1 MAKIYFN
8 LIISGKRTLD
18 DVPLK
23 WRKEVE
29 KMLEVDENE
38 DNRDVTYTE

>member
-38 DNRDVTYTE
+38 DSRDVPYTE

>member
-8 LIISGKRTLD
+8 LIISGKRALD

-29 KMLEVDENE
+29 KMLEVDGNE
-38 DNRDVTYTE
+38 DNRDVPYAE

>member
-29 KMLEVDENE
+29 NMLEVDENE
-38 DNRDVTYTE
+38 DNRDVPYTE

>member
-8 LIISGKRTLD
+8 LIVSGKRILD
-18 DVPLK
+18 DVPIK

-29 KMLEVDENE
+29 MMLEVYENE
-38 DNRDVTYTE
+38 NNRNVPYTE

>member
-8 LIISGKRTLD
+8 LIVSGKRTLD

-29 KMLEVDENE
+29 MMLEVDENE
-38 DNRDVTYTE
+38 DNRDVPYTE

>member
-8 LIISGKRTLD
+8 LIQIGRRSID
-18 DVPLK
+18 DVPPK

-29 KMLEVDENE
+29 KMLEVNENE
-38 DNRDVTYTE
+38 DNRNVPYTE

>member
-8 LIISGKRTLD
+8 LIISSKRTLD

-38 DNRDVTYTE
+38 DNRDVPYTE

>member
-29 KMLEVDENE
+29 KMLEVYENE
-38 DNRDVTYTE
+38 NNRNVPYTE

>member
-8 LIISGKRTLD
+8 LIVSGKRTFD

-29 KMLEVDENE
+29 KMLEVYEIE
-38 DNRDVTYTE
+38 DNRDVPYTE

>member
-23 WRKEVE
+23 WRREVE
-29 KMLEVDENE
+29 MMLEVDENE
-38 DNRDVTYTE
+38 DNRDVPYTE

>member
-8 LIISGKRTLD
+8 LIVSGKRTLD

-29 KMLEVDENE
+29 NMLEVDENE
-38 DNRDVTYTE
+38 DNRDVPYTE

>member
-8 LIISGKRTLD
+8 LIRIGRRSID

-29 KMLEVDENE
+29 KMLEVNENE
-38 DNRDVTYTE
+38 DNRNVPYTE

>member
-1 MAKIYFN
+1 MTKIYFN
-8 LIISGKRTLD
+8 LIVSGQRTLD

-29 KMLEVDENE
+29 MMLEVYENE
-38 DNRDVTYTE
+38 NNRNVPYAE